1 MMLHKAKKEL
11 DQERQ
16 KKKEQLAKVKL
27 QKAQRDVMMLEAQ
40 KKKISEYQIIRNNE
54 VKEVEKLQE

>member
-16 KKKEQLAKVKL
+16 KKKEQQAKVKL

>member
-1 MMLHKAKKEL
+1 MDQMMLHNAKKQL

-54 VKEVEKLQE
+54 V